1 MKIHLLAGMLCIP
14 LLGCVTL
21 APSSTPLQADQQWIT
36 GQLENGLTYH
46 LYPNHHQAVSIRL
59 YLHTGSR
66 QESHTQAGY
75 AHFIEH
81 MAFNGS
87 LHYAHNDVITMVQQA
102 GASFGPDL
110 NAYTSYQETVYTLD
124 LPDNLAID
132 KALLWFRDIADGL
145 TFSPQEVEKEKGVIM
160 GEFRHR
166 YREEKPLEQQ
176 YYEHLIATT
185 DYAKHDVL
193 GTREQVQQATP
204 KSLQTFYQQWYQPQL
219 AEIVITGNITLEQ
232 GEEWI
237 QRYFSNWEKGTTPR
251 PEPEKRRQQ
260 NLQDYVAHVATGE
273 HASFS
278 LLIDRGRHFITT
290 HEQLLDHRLDNI
302 AEQLIDQRLK
312 AVFRDSAQLHSQLY
326 TMSYPVLDQR
336 YTLIGSTFPYQQ
348 RSLVQELIL
357 STLSSLRDFGI
368 TQEELEAQLH
378 PFKDDLQYAAQ
389 NKYDLFPN
397 QHANHRIWAIANQ
410 QVLQST
416 LDFQYGLKQL
426 LNTATVKLVNQRLKQ
441 LLHSDAAIIIGA
453 DKQESVEQLTDEFS
467 KLKKLRKRR
476 GMQFNTA
483 DIDAILHQPT
493 QPGEIITSQSIHSD
507 PEIIQWQLENDV
519 NVYLYRTY
527 SNKNQVHLF
536 YSRVGGVASL
546 PSELYSAAD
555 ITPMA
560 LTRSGIGTMDGSQAN
575 SYMKRK
581 NMSMAFII
589 DTTTH
594 WLSMGF
600 NKQDLDDALAF
611 IHQFS
616 TDPKLDKAQLVT
628 ATQTHQENL
637 RQFLTTPLG
646 QFTHEVNLASYTKDS
661 YQQLRYLEGQP
672 TPTFE
677 QVLHVHAHLF
687 KQGKFN
693 LIIVGD
699 IAPSDITPL
708 LRQYIANIPLTV
720 QPPVEINPRFKPSLN
735 NKIEKAINTEDSAIV
750 IHRYIAPDISN
761 QSTKKLFLEDMLH
774 RLATQKLLA
783 NIRESKGLDYT
794 PILYV
799 INKDGEPY
807 SDWLM
812 IAHVAPANVT
822 QTEQAFQEVITH
834 LTQSISEEETQTVAK
849 QLIVALKSIY
859 DKPEQMAFMLNRYIT
874 HGYGFEGLMNIEVTT
889 QSITAQEMQQR
900 ALEIFGDGSTRQVS
914 IMLPK

>member
-1 MKIHLLAGMLCIP
+1 MMKKLLLASMLCLP
-14 LLGCVTL
+14 LLGCM
-21 APSSTPLQADQQWIT
+21 AQEPSPPLQADQQWVT

-46 LYPNHHQAVSIRL
+46 IYPDHHQAVSIRL
-59 YLHTGSR
+59 YFHTGSL
-66 QESHTQAGY
+66 QESPTQAGY
-75 AHFIEH
+75 AHFVEH

-110 NAYTSYQETVYTLD
+110 NAYTTYQETVYTLD
-124 LPDNLAID
+124 LPDNLAVD

-185 DYAKHDVL
+185 DYAEHDVL
-193 GTREQVQQATP
+193 GTKVQVQQATAQD
-204 KSLQTFYQQWYQPQL
+204 LQAFYQQWYQPQL
-219 AEIVITGNITLEQ
+219 AEVVITGNLTLAQ

-237 QRYFSNWEKGTTPR
+237 QRYFSSWQKGTTPR
-251 PEPEKRRQQ
+251 PEPVKKRQQ

-278 LLIDRGRHFITT
+278 LLIGRGRHSMTT

-312 AVFRDSAQLHSQLY
+312 TVFRDSAQLHSQLY
-326 TMSYPVLDQR
+326 AMNYPVLDQR

-357 STLSSLRDFGI
+357 STLSSLRDFGV

-389 NKYDLFPN
+389 NKYDLLPN
-397 QHANHRIWAIANQ
+397 QHANHRIWAITNQ

-426 LNTATVKLVNQRLKQ
+426 LNTATIEQVNQRLKQ
-441 LLHSDAAIIIGA
+441 LLNGDAAIIIGA
-453 DKQESVEQLTDEFS
+453 DKQENLEQLTDELS
-467 KLKKLRKRR
+467 QLKKLRKRR
-476 GMQFNTA
+476 GTQLNAA
-483 DIDAILHQPT
+483 DVDTILHQPT

-507 PEIIQWQLENDV
+507 PEIVQWQLENNV

-527 SNKNQVHLF
+527 NNRNQLHLF
-536 YSRVGGVASL
+536 YSRVGGIASL
-546 PSELYSAAD
+546 PSELYSAVD
-555 ITPMA
+555 ITPMV
-560 LTRSGIGTMDGSQAN
+560 LTRSGIGSMDGSQVD

-581 NMSMAFII
+581 NMSMQFII

-594 WLSMGF
+594 WLNINV
-600 NKQDLDDALAF
+600 NKPDLDDALAL
-611 IHQFS
+611 IHQYS
-616 TDPKLDKAQLVT
+616 TAPKVDNAQLAAV
-628 ATQTHQENL
+628 TQTQQENL

-646 QFTHEVNLASYTKDS
+646 QFTNEINLASYSKDS
-661 YQQLRYLEGQP
+661 YQQLRYLVDQP
-672 TPTFE
+672 TPTRT
-677 QVLHVHAHLF
+677 QVLNVHQQLF

-708 LRQYIANIPLTV
+708 LRQYIANIPLIA
-720 QPPVEINPRFKPSLN
+720 QPPVEINPHFKPSLVN
-735 NKIEKAINTEDSAIV
+735 RIEKTINTEDSAVV
-750 IHRYIAPDISN
+750 IHRYVSSDVSN
-761 QSTKKLFLEDMLH
+761 QSAKKIFLEDMLH
-774 RLATQKLLA
+774 RLVNQKLLA

-794 PILYV
+794 PMIYV

-812 IAHVAPANVT
+812 IAHVAPANVA
-822 QTEQAFQEVITH
+822 QTEQAFQEVITS

-849 QLIVALKSIY
+849 QLIVALKPIE

-874 HGYGFEGLMNIEVTT
+874 HGYGFEALMNIEATA
-889 QSITAQEMQQR
+889 QSITAQEMHQR
-900 ALEIFGDGSTRQVS
+900 ALQIFGDGSKKQIS
-914 IMLPK
+914 IMLPN